1 MGFQGSRKEPVL
13 VSKQKVKKFSR
24 KPLIS
29 YCCSSKVLP
38 HLILEHLLKRYP
50 FSLTIPPPPQI
61 FLKVFF
67 EKKIDMRLLRL
78 KKIVV
83 AEVEAVLCR
92 QNQSIFLVRYYC
104 KSIR

>member
-13 VSKQKVKKFSR
+13 VSKQKVKKFSK

-50 FSLTIPPPPQI
+50 FSLTIPLSPLI
-61 FLKVFF
+61 ILKVFF

-92 QNQSIFLVRYYC
+92 QNQSIF
-104 KSIR
+104 